1 MYLPH
6 LILPLAQ
13 LFLFPFVG
21 KKLEAETLLG
31 PLVLSPQL
39 LHCWG
44 QALAVVVWGS
54 KPPHWALLPL
64 WGGTC
69 TSTSTLPQAWSD
81 PFSQRPMNH
90 CHQVA
95 TSHKTFLEG
104 QEEQTN
110 LTQSPEA
117 LTHSRPHGKC

>member
-21 KKLEAETLLG
+21 KKIEAETLLG

-54 KPPHWALLPL
+54 KPPHWALLPP
-64 WGGTC
+64 WGGPVPPC
-69 TSTSTLPQAWSD
+69 LLCP
-81 PFSQRPMNH
+81 
-90 CHQVA
+90 
-95 TSHKTFLEG
+95 K
-104 QEEQTN
+104 
-110 LTQSPEA
+110 
-117 LTHSRPHGKC
+117 HGAIPSLDAP